1 MRGSRERNPAVMV
14 SGTVTSFDAGKGYGY
29 VAQGG
34 GLELFA
40 EQRTLHNHDPRFL
53 ALGERVVIE
62 VVQGPEGPHVGS
74 VRKF

>member
-1 MRGSRERNPAVMV
+1 MKGSHERIPAVMV
-14 SGTVTSFDAGKGYGY
+14 SGTVTSFVAGKGYGY

-40 EQRTLHNHDPRFL
+40 EQLTVHNHDPRFL

-62 VVQGPEGPHVGS
+62 VVQGPAGPHVGS
-74 VRKF
+74 VRRF